1 MGAHYRCPQ
10 GVRSRGEEF
19 RQGKYLSGVSGIVYK
34 QIAASMEMR
43 LCRTG
48 IESWALIASPRDSR
62 KTIVTRFTCPAGAG
76 F

>member
-34 QIAASMEMR
+34 QIGADGNAIVPDQVSRALRAGRFAARPSE
-43 LCRTG
+43 
-48 IESWALIASPRDSR
+48 DV
-62 KTIVTRFTCPAGAG
+62 VTRFTCPAEAG
-76 F
+76 S